1 MWARLKAVTS
11 KEPDPTVWIR
21 RHCLV
26 WFLCLFFFLMFS
38 SNNSGAKI
46 SCLSTCELWIWK
58 KIAVLSLAIFVLT
71 EESTVGLASFS
82 GLWVRAWH
90 WTLPFRKDQLFPAFP
105 PGAGQRNEP
114 GNGDKAARCTIKSVN
129 MSNYCS
135 MSLHYFKVAHCMP
148 KSALGRV
155 FITKPCQSTSWGDR
169 DKYR

>member
-1 MWARLKAVTS
+1 MSLTS
-11 KEPDPTVWIR
+11 KEPAPIAWIR
-21 RHCLV
+21 SHSLV
-26 WFLCLFFFLMFS
+26 WFLHLFFLMFS
-38 SNNSGAKI
+38 TNNSQDILPEHLQALDLEENCSVVIGYF
-46 SCLSTCELWIWK
+46 C
-58 KIAVLSLAIFVLT
+58 VM
-71 EESTVGLASFS
+71 EESVVGLASFS

-90 WTLPFRKDQLFPAFP
+90 WTLPFRKGHLFSAFP
-105 PGAGQRNEP
+105 PGAGQWNEP
-114 GNGDKAARCTIKSVN
+114 GNGNKAARCTIKSVN